1 MPPMTTFGFLLATV
15 FFGCLSYDAY
25 QFRHSANYRVWAV
38 PSPIM
43 RKGGDPLSLR
53 EQERLQTNKL
63 TAIGGI
69 PGLHWVFGILA
80 VGSAACS
87 LWSVLR

>member
-1 MPPMTTFGFLLATV
+1 MTTVGCLLATV

-25 QFRHSANYRVWAV
+25 QFRNSASYRVWAV

-43 RKGGDPLSLR
+43 RKGVDPLSLR

-69 PGLHWVFGILA
+69 L
-80 VGSAACS
+80 GSIGF
-87 LWSVLR
+87 LGFLP